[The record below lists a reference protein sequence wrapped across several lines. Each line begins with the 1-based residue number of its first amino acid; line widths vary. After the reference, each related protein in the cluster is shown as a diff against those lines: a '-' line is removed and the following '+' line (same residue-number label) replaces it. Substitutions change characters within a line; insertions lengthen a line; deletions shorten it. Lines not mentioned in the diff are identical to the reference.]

1 MKQSCVNIMLH
12 TTGYHHLRKWR
23 NCLCLRIKRCFV
35 DYDKMAGY
43 FGHVGGHV
51 PPYTVS
57 NHGLNHPAPNI
68 DFFNPM
74 APPSCECWQPL
85 RLQQG
90 KLEVFGAMT

>member
-1 MKQSCVNIMLH
+1 
-12 TTGYHHLRKWR
+12 
-23 NCLCLRIKRCFV
+23 
-35 DYDKMAGY
+35 MAGY

-74 APPSCECWQPL
+74 APPSC
-85 RLQQG
+85 G
-90 KLEVFGAMT
+90 KCSRIVKNLPYHSL